1 MIVRVVASHP
11 WHKNKNAPR
20 MGHPEFHRTVGRQR
34 RRATDTKLSRNYF
47 PAELFRSLHNPR
59 SAIPQENTAAAKQIR
74 LPCGY
79 CFPKLKMMLLSF
91 TGNARYLMDRCAG
104 FPHTACRNNADL
116 GKEFPN
122 NTLWRAIR
130 ELLFFRLP
138 PCIAASLSRQLFL
151 SAVSPVHS
159 GVRPGMP
166 AAIKARAFRGG
177 CCTLFQDG
185 SRGLQCVSF
194 PH

>member
-1 MIVRVVASHP
+1 MDFIRVTEAMFRYKAVS
-11 WHKNKNAPR
+11 KLLPR
-20 MGHPEFHRTVGRQR
+20 
-34 RRATDTKLSRNYF
+34 
-47 PAELFRSLHNPR
+47 ELFRSLLTPIGNFQVNRQLR
-59 SAIPQENTAAAKQIR
+59 SENR

-91 TGNARYLMDRCAG
+91 TGNARYLMDRGAG

-130 ELLFFRLP
+130 ELLFFLLP
-138 PCIAASLSRQLFL
+138 PCVAGSLSRQLFL

-166 AAIKARAFRGG
+166 AAIKVRAFRGG

-185 SRGLQCVSF
+185 SRGLRCVSF